1 MKYSKIL
8 NLAVFPSITLAQFN
22 RIQPGTGYVDNNQ
35 ETDYNSQYEYIDT
48 SNQYLSP
55 PPNEITSILSN
66 SEDVGADY
74 YYSSNSNNN
83 QDLPSQNLHGN
94 EAIGVLSAIKIAA
107 EQELMDITD
116 EITDDEVPKVGNE
129 QTQKSK
135 WEIAVNELSRIMD
148 VSIDEIKVNLTAPLA
163 DRIASNSVRSGG
175 CRSAR
180 KKKKAQRN
188 GGGGPGCEAVL
199 PLDLNYGCW
208 CHADS
213 NDAFKGRGQHV
224 DEFDKACKMYRVIF
238 VFA

>member
-1 MKYSKIL
+1 
-8 NLAVFPSITLAQFN
+8 
-22 RIQPGTGYVDNNQ
+22 
-35 ETDYNSQYEYIDT
+35 
-48 SNQYLSP
+48 
-55 PPNEITSILSN
+55 
-66 SEDVGADY
+66 
-74 YYSSNSNNN
+74 
-83 QDLPSQNLHGN
+83 
-94 EAIGVLSAIKIAA
+94 
-107 EQELMDITD
+107 MDITD
-116 EITDDEVPKVGNE
+116 EITDNEVPKVGNE

-224 DEFDKACKMYRVIF
+224 DEFDKACKMYRVVL
-238 VFA
+238 VFREMA